1 MADVSKAQKLASA
14 RKKFKE
20 LKKEKKKNTIQKN
33 SDNVESSSTSREQ
46 TPVENVTDVMQ
57 VQDAPSDQTPL
68 PTYFNNVNYN
78 NGYQQP
84 AAFFDTFTQSNEN
97 GNFYSVPANPVT
109 SSYFNSGLVEES
121 ENRQVEPESH
131 QTVASEVDS
140 PNKLPE
146 EVVAAEAPKENT
158 VEDNKTSE
166 EISNFQAFDTV
177 KLDPSPVQLSSVESL
192 RQLSD
197 QMAELINPNSEFMPS
212 TIESQW
218 EVRNQELAGLL
229 DKEKIRTEELSATLR
244 EYQAKLSHLERELKD
259 KELNTD
265 TKIEQELSMLR
276 EELQCHVQT
285 VGILVAEKTELTANL
300 SQFQLVAKQRTAE
313 CEELQGRLKT
323 SRSRVA
329 DLEREVALLKND
341 KFQLDS
347 LEKVQNSELEKLR
360 KEHQLAREEKD
371 ELMQDLL
378 EVREKLKSS
387 SENNLVFQQQIGELS
402 NQLSMAN
409 IKIQQLTAGEL
420 DQVSGQV
427 EQLTQEKFA
436 LEKQVADLTH
446 TVKTLSKERE
456 ESSLQYQ
463 QYAQQLNAQL
473 SNLAGRLEQLQKEN
487 ESLSMQEQNRI
498 KHIGEL
504 EKQLQNIQNDHVNFA
519 VQRNHGETRAELD
532 AALELVERLKTEN
545 TELQE
550 DSVRVTNEKEML
562 LKDLE
567 AKAESVREL
576 EGLVEELRRN
586 QPDNAKLLATM
597 ESDKVA
603 AARAVSQNTELK
615 KQMESMEEVFVKVN
629 NDKMDLTEK
638 LTAEQR
644 NNKDLFDKLQKTELH
659 LQTLADAIE
668 IKDKELSHLRD
679 NSMELNKQML
689 QSEQLSDRLR
699 HYEAQD
705 HGSHSL
711 QNELQEARQ
720 VIAKLTDEINQMKD
734 NNAET
739 HTLSNEINQLKENN
753 AEAHAADDTE
763 TSELKRKLQ
772 DLEQTNRELKA
783 QLSGE
788 STAAVATDTNHNDQ
802 WTTLDKES
810 AMKHLEEKFLR
821 TMEDIANLTEEKQRL
836 EHLVLQL
843 QGETETIGEYVALYQ
858 HQRSLLKQKTIE
870 KDQQLTQLANDREQM
885 KKNLERLNELVRKLV
900 VEKGAIPAE
909 LLDNADRDNQLCEE
923 HAKIHSE
930 INKIAQNSFTV
941 EPSNCDNPQ
950 NTETAEQI
958 ITLLSEIKSS
968 NLVQPTENFHHCPWC
983 SGKLITV

>member
-1 MADVSKAQKLASA
+1 
-14 RKKFKE
+14 
-20 LKKEKKKNTIQKN
+20 
-33 SDNVESSSTSREQ
+33 
-46 TPVENVTDVMQ
+46 VENVTDVVQ

-146 EVVAAEAPKENT
+146 EVVAAEDPKENT

-229 DKEKIRTEELSATLR
+229 DQERIRTEELSATLR
-244 EYQAKLSHLERELKD
+244 EYQAKLSQLEAELKD

-265 TKIEQELSMLR
+265 TKIERESSILR

-300 SQFQLVAKQRTAE
+300 SQFQLAAKQRTAE

-615 KQMESMEEVFVKVN
+615 KQMESMEEVFVKVVSK
-629 NDKMDLTEK
+629 KM
-638 LTAEQR
+638 R
-644 NNKDLFDKLQKTELH
+644 
-659 LQTLADAIE
+659 
-668 IKDKELSHLRD
+668 
-679 NSMELNKQML
+679 
-689 QSEQLSDRLR
+689 SD
-699 HYEAQD
+699 
-705 HGSHSL
+705 S
-711 QNELQEARQ
+711 
-720 VIAKLTDEINQMKD
+720 
-734 NNAET
+734 
-739 HTLSNEINQLKENN
+739 
-753 AEAHAADDTE
+753 
-763 TSELKRKLQ
+763 
-772 DLEQTNRELKA
+772 
-783 QLSGE
+783 
-788 STAAVATDTNHNDQ
+788 VA
-802 WTTLDKES
+802 
-810 AMKHLEEKFLR
+810 
-821 TMEDIANLTEEKQRL
+821 
-836 EHLVLQL
+836 
-843 QGETETIGEYVALYQ
+843 
-858 HQRSLLKQKTIE
+858 
-870 KDQQLTQLANDREQM
+870 
-885 KKNLERLNELVRKLV
+885 
-900 VEKGAIPAE
+900 
-909 LLDNADRDNQLCEE
+909 
-923 HAKIHSE
+923 
-930 INKIAQNSFTV
+930 
-941 EPSNCDNPQ
+941 
-950 NTETAEQI
+950 
-958 ITLLSEIKSS
+958 
-968 NLVQPTENFHHCPWC
+968 
-983 SGKLITV
+983 

>member
-46 TPVENVTDVMQ
+46 TPVENVTDVVQ

-97 GNFYSVPANPVT
+97 GNFYSVPANPV
-109 SSYFNSGLVEES
+109 
-121 ENRQVEPESH
+121 
-131 QTVASEVDS
+131 
-140 PNKLPE
+140 
-146 EVVAAEAPKENT
+146 VAAEDPKENT

-166 EISNFQAFDTV
+166 LISNFQAFDTI

-229 DKEKIRTEELSATLR
+229 DQEKIRTEELSATLR
-244 EYQAKLSHLERELKD
+244 EYQAKLSQLEAELKD

-265 TKIEQELSMLR
+265 TKIERESSILR

-300 SQFQLVAKQRTAE
+300 SQFQLAAKQRTAE

-720 VIAKLTDEINQMKD
+720 VIAKLTDEINQMKE

-739 HTLSNEINQLKENN
+739 HTLRNCRG
-753 AEAHAADDTE
+753 T
-763 TSELKRKLQ
+763 
-772 DLEQTNRELKA
+772 
-783 QLSGE
+783 
-788 STAAVATDTNHNDQ
+788 VATDTNHNDQ